1 MFKEDI
7 NCINHKDSKF
17 LFYCFDDKSYL
28 CEECFREHKSHNVE
42 IKTDIKKVSD
52 FVELLKKSNSKNIKK
67 IYEDIEKKLK
77 NLKEKIEQILLEIQK
92 LSEKFKGNEEI
103 KIPDD
108 ISNIKFEEFE
118 NFLNCINVKSK
129 TIDISKGSI
138 SFLNKIQNNLQ
149 GFIIPTNFKYINK
162 EVSIIKNSSIYSTY
176 SIDILL
182 GKSSAAQYT
191 LFDKSNN
198 HFLIVDLNKKYYL
211 NSIRIQV
218 TSNDCCLKN
227 FVVYIKERVE
237 GENWIKVND
246 FIRKRENQNDQYQS
260 FNIGYYCKQIKFL
273 FVDTWG
279 IKDGNYILIKRIDFE
294 VGE

>member
-28 CEECFREHKSHNVE
+28 CEGFFREHKSHNVE

-129 TIDISKGSI
+129 TIDISKDSI

-182 GKSSAAQYT
+182 GKSSTAEYT

-198 HFLIVDLNKKYYL
+198 HFLIVDLSKKYYL

-218 TSNDCCLKN
+218 TNHDCSLKN
-227 FVVYIKERVE
+227 FVVYIKERDDD
-237 GENWIKVND
+237 ENWIKVND
-246 FIRKRENQNDQYQS
+246 FIRTRENQNDQYQS
-260 FNIGYYCKQIKFL
+260 FDIGYYCKQIKFL

-279 IKDGNYILIKRIDFE
+279 ITSGNYILIKRIDFE